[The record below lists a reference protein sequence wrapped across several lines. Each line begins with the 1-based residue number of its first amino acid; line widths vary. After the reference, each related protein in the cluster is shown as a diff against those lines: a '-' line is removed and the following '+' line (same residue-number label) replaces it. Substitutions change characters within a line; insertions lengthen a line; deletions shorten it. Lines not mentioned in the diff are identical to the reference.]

1 MPVGELLLKKA
12 LRLRERIDALRQAL
26 AHEPDVARAVTSDPR
41 LEAFLAFNLF
51 LAIQDAVDLAAHLVS
66 DRGLAI
72 PASQRE
78 AFEAL
83 VKAGMITAGT
93 GLAMGAMASLRN
105 RIAHSYG
112 ELDVARLV
120 SEMPAGLDHLE
131 RFLGEI
137 TPALVATA

>member
-1 MPVGELLLKKA
+1 MGELLLKKA
-12 LRLRERIDALRQAL
+12 LRLRERIGTLRAAL
-26 AHEPDVARAVTSDPR
+26 AGGPDVAREVASDPR

-51 LAIQDAVDLAAHLVS
+51 LAIQDAVDLAAHVVS
-66 DRGLAI
+66 DQGLAI

-83 VKAGMITAGT
+83 AKAGLVSAEASQ
-93 GLAMGAMASLRN
+93 AMGAMASLRN

-120 SEMPAGLDHLE
+120 SEMPLGLDHLT
-131 RFLGEI
+131 RFLDEL
-137 TPALVATA
+137 TPTLVATA